1 MITFSNSKIL
11 YLHRMNSYQLFLFY
25 YLCAMDVSDKPSFG
39 DIRVRS
45 DLFSSKTS
53 VNPIAFRASSIPL
66 PMSLPIRNLGNLK
79 FTVSV

>member
-1 MITFSNSKIL
+1 
-11 YLHRMNSYQLFLFY
+11 
-25 YLCAMDVSDKPSFG
+25 MDVSDKPSFG